1 MPGFRHTLVGVG
13 SLSNV
18 DCKVTLTREAVIV
31 RDKKGK
37 AVITGWREATWSRLW
52 RIALQPGDSNLP
64 SVPND
69 ANLTTLAAYGAYEL
83 TIVSALIIYLHAA
96 AGFLVRSTWLR
107 KIVAG
112 NHSLWPGLTI
122 SNATKYCPST
132 DSTIMRHLVQKRQG
146 VRSTKPNPPPTS
158 SPEEPI
164 PQVRSNELFIQV
176 TPISKFYT
184 NDTGCFL
191 IHASVETSTS

>member
-1 MPGFRHTLVGVG
+1 MTGFRHTLIGVG
-13 SLSNV
+13 PICDT
-18 DCKVTLTREAVIV
+18 DCTVTFTGEAVIV
-31 RDKKGK
+31 QNQQGTP
-37 AVITGWREATWSRLW
+37 VLTGWHDASGSRLW

-83 TIVSALIIYLHAA
+83 TIVLALIIYLHAA

-158 SPEEPI
+158 SPEETI
-164 PQVRSNELFIQV
+164 PQVRSNKLFIQF
-176 TPISKFYT
+176 TPISKLYT
-184 NDTGCFL
+184 DETGRFP
-191 IHASVETSTS
+191 IHAHSGNQ